1 MNTFAAYVGRMQ
13 RMRANTLNSL
23 YSINEHQGF
32 EAYCYGKIR
41 LFKKKSSLIVALID
55 FAIFFQLNLISDYIS
70 NRF

>member
-1 MNTFAAYVGRMQ
+1 MNTFAAYVDMMQ

-23 YSINEHQGF
+23 YSINYHQGC

-55 FAIFFQLNLISDYIS
+55 SAIVFQMS
-70 NRF
+70 